1 MSDHTHSLWVQD
13 LSVSYYLRRRTIRA
27 VREVGLR
34 IGAPERFGLVG
45 ESGCGKST
53 LATAAMGLI
62 RPPGRVDSG
71 TISIGEND
79 ILSRT
84 ERGRRRMRWSEIAM
98 VPQGAMNSL
107 NPVIRIRE
115 QFTDTLVD
123 HGATPSGNGAGR
135 ELIDEALVRVGLS
148 PDVAGS
154 YPHELSGGMKQR
166 VCIALALLLGPRF
179 VIADEP
185 TSALDLITA
194 RSIMDLLVSE
204 QIDNG
209 TGLLIIGHDI
219 ALIATAVDRI
229 GVMYAGTLVELGPV
243 GDVYAEPL
251 HPYTNMLISSLPS
264 IRERRISVDDAAGS
278 TPHVPHQGCPFAP
291 RCSYRMPVCEQ
302 EIPPLVSMGNGR
314 QVACHLYGDT
324 GEEDGNGTST

>member
-1 MSDHTHSLWVQD
+1 MSDNLLSLSVEN
-13 LSVSYYLRRRTIRA
+13 LSVSYYLARRSIRA
-27 VREVGLR
+27 VRAVSLR
-34 IGAPERFGLVG
+34 IGATERFGLVG

-53 LATAAMGLI
+53 LATAALGLI
-62 RPPGRVDSG
+62 RPPGRVDGGS
-71 TISIGEND
+71 ISIGEENL
-79 ILSRT
+79 LSRT
-84 ERGRRRMRWSEIAM
+84 EEVWRRVRWSEIAM

-115 QFTDTLVD
+115 QFADTLVD
-123 HGATPSGNGAGR
+123 HGAAPSRNGGGR
-135 ELIDEALVRVGLS
+135 ELINESLVRVGLS
-148 PDVAGS
+148 PKVAGS

-209 TGLLIIGHDI
+209 SGLLVIGHDI

-243 GDVYAEPL
+243 GEVYAEPL
-251 HPYTNMLISSLPS
+251 HPYTKMLISSLPS
-264 IRERRISVDDAAGS
+264 IRERRVYDEDVAGS
-278 TPHVPHQGCPFAP
+278 TSGLPQAGCPFAP
-291 RCSYRMPVCEQ
+291 RCPYRMAVCEQ
-302 EIPPLVSMGNGR
+302 VIPLLVMQGNER
-314 QVACHLYGDT
+314 RVACHLYGDSA
-324 GEEDGNGTST
+324 EEEGDGTRS